1 MSPSVSTS
9 FLSKSR
15 FFFKRISPRFVSG
28 LACTL
33 LTQLGGQPGCDNCN
47 QGMMIID
54 HDHNHDHVGNHRLI
68 VISVMRINLL
78 ALFLF
83 HLLWHRGANLHG
95 GDDDDDDAGGDD
107 VGDDNCSFDEE
118 VYDDDDGHF
127 DDIDVALTCFSTC
140 LGTSLHSS
148 LSCSRG
154 MFVHCSAST

>member
-95 GDDDDDDAGGDD
+95 GDDDD
-107 VGDDNCSFDEE
+107 VMQEE
-118 VYDDDDGHF
+118 MM
-127 DDIDVALTCFSTC
+127 
-140 LGTSLHSS
+140 LGMIIAVLMKKFMMTMMSILMTTLVLH
-148 LSCSRG
+148 
-154 MFVHCSAST
+154 